1 MAKNELTWFNQ
12 KWPLRQHGKQ
22 GYSSIGSI
30 APETG
35 NARINKLILRN
46 ADVLFSAKG
55 ERNGEC
61 QSSALHITTV
71 GPPICQKAY
80 CMPFNKREVDEEMT
94 EDMLHDKIIR
104 PSNSP
109 YSSLVPKR
117 DHESRL
123 CVDYRKLNSVTESD
137 AYPLPLIQDIFDLVG
152 GSAIYSTLNLKAEYY
167 QMYVAEGDI
176 PKTAF
181 TCHAG
186 HYEFKKVP
194 FGLKTA
200 QNFFQKEINKVF
212 VDVIGK
218 CVFVYIDDILVFSK
232 KEKEY
237 VRHLQ
242 LVFDR
247 LRQRGGAQI
256 EAHQMRFW
264 PTRNKN
270 SGAYT

>member
-1 MAKNELTWFNQ
+1 M
-12 KWPLRQHGKQ
+12 
-22 GYSSIGSI
+22 
-30 APETG
+30 
-35 NARINKLILRN
+35 
-46 ADVLFSAKG
+46 FSEKG

-61 QSSALHITTV
+61 QTSALHIKTV

-80 CMPFNKREVDEEMT
+80 RMPLNKRKMVEEMI
-94 EDMLHDKIIR
+94 EDMLHDEIIR

-109 YSSLVPKR
+109 YSSPILLVPKR

-152 GSAIYSTLNLKAEYY
+152 GSAIYSKLDLKAGYY
-167 QMYVAEGDI
+167 QMSVAEEDI

-200 QNFFQKEINKVF
+200 PNFFQKEMKRSWLIVLVNASYCTT
-212 VDVIGK
+212 
-218 CVFVYIDDILVFSK
+218 CV
-232 KEKEY
+232 
-237 VRHLQ
+237 RQ
-242 LVFDR
+242 T
-247 LRQRGGAQI
+247 QRGGAQI

-264 PTRNKN
+264 PTRSKD
-270 SGAYT
+270 SGVYT